1 MVSVSRKDVE
11 GFCEWLTKIERKRD
25 RISENHEYRLPTDL
39 EWSMLNDLNDERN
52 DWPMDRDVEEG
63 GYPWGDE
70 DDWPPPA
77 RIANYSDVTRF
88 GNGGVPERQTILGYE
103 DGFVYTSPV
112 GSFKPNRLGL
122 FDLGGNAQEWVSDD
136 YNSTGLYGVTRG
148 GGWNSYQQDNLRIA
162 ARNYVSLREDFRE
175 KFYGFRVV
183 LAKLPE
189 ERENGEPSVED
200 LDTLP

>member
-1 MVSVSRKDVE
+1 M
-11 GFCEWLTKIERKRD
+11 
-25 RISENHEYRLPTDL
+25 
-39 EWSMLNDLNDERN
+39 
-52 DWPMDRDVEEG
+52 
-63 GYPWGDE
+63 
-70 DDWPPPA
+70 
-77 RIANYSDVTRF
+77 
-88 GNGGVPERQTILGYE
+88 
-103 DGFVYTSPV
+103 
-112 GSFKPNRLGL
+112 
-122 FDLGGNAQEWVSDD
+122 SDD